1 MCETTNKVIYRS
13 KGLALKAAVSFTRQ
27 KSWKGNPPT
36 AYLCSFCNG
45 WHLTATKQKK

>member
-13 KGLALKAAVSFTRQ
+13 KGLALKAASSF
-27 KSWKGNPPT
+27 KSSWKGYPPT

-45 WHLTATKQKK
+45 WHLTATKQKR